1 MTLETVFGGDEL
13 AKISAESREVL
24 RRYHDAFRSHSPEQL
39 VELVADDCYIENI
52 APAPNGSRHVGKAAC
67 LEVWQGLAADE
78 GKRFEHEEIM
88 AMGDRVL
95 TRWRLWWGAS
105 ESESLRGLN
114 LMRVRNGQIVEAFGY
129 AKR

>member
-78 GKRFEHEEIM
+78 GKRFEHEEIEVFLVSRPIGV
-88 AMGDRVL
+88 ALDRIGRLTHPQLIATIPLPVL
-95 TRWRLWWGAS
+95 AAEHR
-105 ESESLRGLN
+105 
-114 LMRVRNGQIVEAFGY
+114 QY
-129 AKR
+129 Q